1 MRLIYSGNF
10 VAKLVFAR
18 RIFPALGNA
27 NEFSLLSL
35 NGKIVMSKTA
45 YHITLKGYVG
55 GYDFDRST
63 VDKEL
68 AKNEGKQ
75 VNVLID
81 SLGGSLA
88 TGLSISAAFKNHG
101 NVNVHFVGLNASAAT
116 IASLGAAHISIDA
129 GAMYLVHKC
138 SMAFFEWGSLNS
150 DQFATLIADFE
161 KIKADL
167 DKLDLNVAQ
176 IYAKKCRKPTADLLA
191 LMKVGGWLTAKEA
204 LDWGFVDEITDLDD
218 EPAPKLTDALASA
231 MASEGMPIPNI
242 PLAETDREGL
252 FGKFLTAIASL
263 FRSPSNSIS
272 TAMIKTYTFLSAI
285 LADNPLTVN
294 DGKAAITAA
303 QLDCIED
310 ALADKDRLCN
320 EQKKTI
326 EERDATITDLQAKLA
341 AKPAASTTAV
351 VEDGKPGGD
360 APKNDVEQFV
370 DTYNSA
376 RALYNG
382 V

>member
-1 MRLIYSGNF
+1 
-10 VAKLVFAR
+10 
-18 RIFPALGNA
+18 
-27 NEFSLLSL
+27 
-35 NGKIVMSKTA
+35 MSKTA
-45 YHITLKGYVG
+45 YHISLKGYVG

-63 VDKEL
+63 VDREL

-88 TGLSISAAFKNHG
+88 TGLSISAAFRNHG

-116 IASLGAAHISIDA
+116 IASLGAARISIDA

-150 DQFATLIADFE
+150 DQFATLIADCE

-167 DKLDLNVAQ
+167 DKLDLNCAQ
-176 IYAKKCRKPTADLLA
+176 LYASRCKRKTEDLLA
-191 LMKVGGWLTAKEA
+191 LMKAGGWLTAKEA
-204 LDWGFVDEITDLDD
+204 LDWGFVDEITDLAD

-242 PLAETDREGL
+242 PIAEVDKDSAFSRFLAA
-252 FGKFLTAIASL
+252 LTS
-263 FRSPSNSIS
+263 FFKPSTNPIT

-285 LADNPLTVN
+285 LADKPLTVK
-294 DGKAAITAA
+294 DGTATVTVA
-303 QLDCIED
+303 QLDAIED
-310 ALADKDRLCN
+310 ALAEKDRLCN
-320 EQKKTI
+320 EQKQTI
-326 EERDATITDLQAKLA
+326 AALQAKLD
-341 AKPAASTTAV
+341 KTPAEPSKQV
-351 VEDGKPGGD
+351 VEDNKPGEP
-360 APKNDVEQFV
+360 APKNDVEAFV
-370 DTYNSA
+370 ETFNSA
-376 RALYNG
+376 RALYNE

>member
-1 MRLIYSGNF
+1 
-10 VAKLVFAR
+10 
-18 RIFPALGNA
+18 
-27 NEFSLLSL
+27 
-35 NGKIVMSKTA
+35 MSKTA
-45 YHITLKGYVG
+45 YHISLKGYVG

-63 VDKEL
+63 VDREL
-68 AKNEGKQ
+68 ARNEGKQ

-88 TGLSISAAFKNHG
+88 TGLSISAAFRNHG

-129 GAMYLVHKC
+129 GAMYLVHQC
-138 SMAFFEWGSLNS
+138 STAFFEWGSLNS
-150 DQFATLIADFE
+150 DQFATLIADCE

-176 IYAKKCRKPTADLLA
+176 LYAKKCRKPAADLLA

-204 LDWGFVDEITDLDD
+204 LDWGFVDEITDLAD

-242 PLAETDREGL
+242 PVAEVEKDSAFSRFLAA
-252 FGKFLTAIASL
+252 LTSL
-263 FRSPSNSIS
+263 FYAKAERQADNKPSTNPIT
-272 TAMIKTYTFLSAI
+272 TAMNKTYTFICAVLGISAI
-285 LADNPLTVN
+285 ALTDNKASLSDEDLVKIDKALKEKDDVIADR
-294 DGKAAITAA
+294 D
-303 QLDCIED
+303 
-310 ALADKDRLCN
+310 
-320 EQKKTI
+320 KTI
-326 EERDATITDLQAKLA
+326 ADLQAKLTQ
-341 AKPAASTTAV
+341 KPAEPSKQV
-351 VEDGKPGGD
+351 VEDSKPGEPQ
-360 APKNDVEQFV
+360 PKNDVEQFV

-376 RALYNG
+376 RALYNE

>member
-1 MRLIYSGNF
+1 M
-10 VAKLVFAR
+10 V
-18 RIFPALGNA
+18 
-27 NEFSLLSL
+27 
-35 NGKIVMSKTA
+35 KTA
-45 YHITLKGYVG
+45 YNISLKGYVG
-55 GYDFDRST
+55 GADFDRTT
-63 VDKEL
+63 VDREL
-68 AKNEGKQ
+68 AKNNGKQ

-129 GAMYLVHKC
+129 GAMYLVHQC

-150 DQFATLIADFE
+150 AQFETLIADCE

-167 DKLDLNVAQ
+167 DKLDLNCAQ
-176 IYAKKCRKPTADLLA
+176 LYAARCKRKTEDLLA

-204 LDWGFVDEITDLDD
+204 LDWGFVDEITDLAD

-231 MASEGMPIPNI
+231 MANAGMPIPNI
-242 PLAETDREGL
+242 PIAESDKESA
-252 FGKFLTAIASL
+252 FAKFIAALTSL
-263 FRSPSNSIS
+263 FSAKAERQADNKPSTNPIT

-285 LADNPLTVN
+285 LADKPLTVK
-294 DGKAAITAA
+294 DGAATVTVA
-303 QLDCIED
+303 QLDAIED
-310 ALADKDRLCN
+310 ALAEKDSLCN
-320 EQKKTI
+320 EQKLTI
-326 EERDATITDLQAKLA
+326 ADLQAKLD
-341 AKPAASTTAV
+341 KQPAEPTKQV
-351 VEDGKPGGD
+351 VEDRKPGGD
-360 APKNDVEQFV
+360 PAPKNDVEQFV

-376 RALYNG
+376 RALYNE

>member
-1 MRLIYSGNF
+1 
-10 VAKLVFAR
+10 
-18 RIFPALGNA
+18 
-27 NEFSLLSL
+27 
-35 NGKIVMSKTA
+35 MSKTA
-45 YHITLKGYVG
+45 YHISLKGYVG
-55 GYDFDRST
+55 GYDFDRAT

-150 DQFATLIADFE
+150 DQFATLMADCE

-167 DKLDLNVAQ
+167 DKLDLNCAQ
-176 IYAKKCRKPTADLLA
+176 LYANRCKRKPEDLLS
-191 LMKVGGWLTAKEA
+191 LMKVGGWLSAKEA
-204 LDWGFVDEITDLDD
+204 LDWGFVDEITDLED
-218 EPAPKLTDALASA
+218 EPAPRLTDALASA

-242 PLAETDREGL
+242 PLAEQDKESA
-252 FGKFLTAIASL
+252 FGKFLTAIASI
-263 FRSPSNSIS
+263 FNSKS
-272 TAMIKTYTFLSAI
+272 HTQMPEPKTYSEDEYNALNQR
-285 LADNPLTVN
+285 LN
-294 DGKAAITAA
+294 DAN
-303 QLDCIED
+303 
-310 ALADKDRLCN
+310 ALADS
-320 EQKKTI
+320 QKATI
-326 EERDATITDLQAKLA
+326 EERDKRISELEAKLA
-341 AKPAASTTAV
+341 KTPAEPSKQV
-351 VEDGKPGGD
+351 VEDSKPSD
-360 APKNDVEQFV
+360 NTPKNEVEAFV

-376 RALYNG
+376 RKLFNE

>member
-1 MRLIYSGNF
+1 
-10 VAKLVFAR
+10 
-18 RIFPALGNA
+18 
-27 NEFSLLSL
+27 
-35 NGKIVMSKTA
+35 MSKTA
-45 YHITLKGYVG
+45 YHISLKGYVG

-63 VDKEL
+63 VDREL

-129 GAMYLVHKC
+129 GAMYLVHQC

-150 DQFATLIADFE
+150 DQFATLIADCE

-167 DKLDLNVAQ
+167 DKLDLNCAQ
-176 IYAKKCRKPTADLLA
+176 LYARKCRKPTADLLA

-204 LDWGFVDEITDLDD
+204 LDWGFVDEITDLAD
-218 EPAPKLTDALASA
+218 EPAPKLTDSLASA
-231 MASEGMPIPNI
+231 MANAGIPIPHI
-242 PLAETDREGL
+242 PLAEPDKESA
-252 FGKFLTAIASL
+252 FAKFISALTSF
-263 FRSPSNSIS
+263 FRPNATVTNTLT
-272 TAMIKTYTFLSAI
+272 TAMNKTYTFLCAVLGITALELTNNKASLSDEQLSAI
-285 LADNPLTVN
+285 ENHLADL
-294 DGKAAITAA
+294 GKKV
-303 QLDCIED
+303 ED
-310 ALADKDRLCN
+310 RD
-320 EQKKTI
+320 KTI
-326 EERDATITDLQAKLA
+326 ADLQAKLD
-341 AKPAASTTAV
+341 KQPAEPTKQV
-351 VEDGKPGGD
+351 VEDRKPGGD
-360 APKNDVEQFV
+360 PAPKNDVEQFV

-376 RALYNG
+376 RALYNE

>member
-1 MRLIYSGNF
+1 M
-10 VAKLVFAR
+10 
-18 RIFPALGNA
+18 P
-27 NEFSLLSL
+27 
-35 NGKIVMSKTA
+35 KIA
-45 YHITLKGYVG
+45 YNISLKGYVG
-55 GYDFDRST
+55 GADFDRTT
-63 VDKEL
+63 VDKTL
-68 AKNEGKQ
+68 AQNEGKQ

-129 GAMYLVHKC
+129 GAMYLVHQC

-150 DQFATLIADFE
+150 AQFATLIADCE

-167 DKLDLNVAQ
+167 DKLDLNCAQ
-176 IYAKKCRKPTADLLA
+176 LYASRCKRKTEDLLA

-204 LDWGFVDEITDLDD
+204 LDWGFVDEITDLAD

-242 PLAETDREGL
+242 PVAEADKDSAFSRFLAA
-252 FGKFLTAIASL
+252 LTS
-263 FRSPSNSIS
+263 FFKPSTNPIS

-285 LADNPLTVN
+285 LADKPLTVK
-294 DGKAAITAA
+294 DGAATVTTA
-303 QLDCIED
+303 QLDAIED
-310 ALADKDRLCN
+310 ALAEKDRIYN
-320 EQKKTI
+320 EQKQNI
-326 EERDATITDLQAKLA
+326 ADLQAKLA
-341 AKPAASTTAV
+341 AKPAEASSQV
-351 VEDGKPGGD
+351 VEDNKPSGSAG
-360 APKNDVEQFV
+360 PKNDVEQFV
-370 DTYNSA
+370 ETYNSA
-376 RALYNG
+376 KKLFDE

>member
-1 MRLIYSGNF
+1 M
-10 VAKLVFAR
+10 
-18 RIFPALGNA
+18 P
-27 NEFSLLSL
+27 
-35 NGKIVMSKTA
+35 KTA
-45 YHITLKGYVG
+45 YHISLKGYVG

-63 VDKEL
+63 VDREL

-129 GAMYLVHKC
+129 GAMYLVHQC

-150 DQFATLIADFE
+150 DQFATLIADCE

-167 DKLDLNVAQ
+167 DKLDLNCAQ
-176 IYAKKCRKPTADLLA
+176 LYARKCRKPTADLLA

-204 LDWGFVDEITDLDD
+204 LDWGFVDEITDLAD
-218 EPAPKLTDALASA
+218 EPAPKLTDSLASA
-231 MASEGMPIPNI
+231 MANAGIPIPHI
-242 PLAETDREGL
+242 PLAEPDKESA
-252 FGKFLTAIASL
+252 FAKFISALTSFFRPNATVTNTLTTAMNKTFTFLCAVLGITALELTNNKASL
-263 FRSPSNSIS
+263 SDEQ
-272 TAMIKTYTFLSAI
+272 LSAI
-285 LADNPLTVN
+285 ENHLADL
-294 DGKAAITAA
+294 GKKV
-303 QLDCIED
+303 ED
-310 ALADKDRLCN
+310 RD
-320 EQKKTI
+320 KTI
-326 EERDATITDLQAKLA
+326 ADLQAKLA
-341 AKPAASTTAV
+341 AKPAVESKQV
-351 VEDGKPGGD
+351 VEDSKPGEQQ
-360 APKNDVEQFV
+360 PKNDVEQFV

-376 RALYNG
+376 RALFDE

>member
-1 MRLIYSGNF
+1 M
-10 VAKLVFAR
+10 
-18 RIFPALGNA
+18 P
-27 NEFSLLSL
+27 
-35 NGKIVMSKTA
+35 KIA
-45 YHITLKGYVG
+45 YNIALKGYVG
-55 GYDFDRST
+55 GADFDRTT
-63 VDKEL
+63 VDKTL
-68 AKNEGKQ
+68 AQNEGKQ

-129 GAMYLVHKC
+129 GAMYLVHQC

-150 DQFATLIADFE
+150 AQFATLIADCE

-167 DKLDLNVAQ
+167 DKLDLNCAQ
-176 IYAKKCRKPTADLLA
+176 LYAARCKRKPEDLLA
-191 LMKVGGWLTAKEA
+191 LMKAGGWLTAKEA
-204 LDWGFVDEITDLDD
+204 LDWGFVDEITDLAD

-242 PLAETDREGL
+242 PLSESDKESA
-252 FGKFLTAIASL
+252 FAKFISALTS
-263 FRSPSNSIS
+263 FFKPSTNPIS

-285 LADNPLTVN
+285 LADKPLTVK
-294 DGKAAITAA
+294 DGAATVTAA
-303 QLDCIED
+303 QLDAIED
-310 ALADKDRLCN
+310 ALAEKDRICN

-326 EERDATITDLQAKLA
+326 ADLQAKLA
-341 AKPAASTTAV
+341 AKPAEASSQV
-351 VEDGKPGGD
+351 VEDNKPSGTAG
-360 APKNDVEQFV
+360 PKNDVEQFV
-370 DTYNSA
+370 ETYNSA
-376 RALYNG
+376 KKLFDE

>member
-1 MRLIYSGNF
+1 
-10 VAKLVFAR
+10 
-18 RIFPALGNA
+18 
-27 NEFSLLSL
+27 
-35 NGKIVMSKTA
+35 MSKTT
-45 YHITLKGYVG
+45 YNISLKGYVG
-55 GYDFDRST
+55 GYDFDRAT

-68 AKNEGKQ
+68 AKNDGKQ

-150 DQFATLIADFE
+150 DQFATLIADCE

-176 IYAKKCRKPTADLLA
+176 IYAKKCRKPVADLLA

-242 PLAETDREGL
+242 PLADTDREGL

-263 FRSPSNSIS
+263 FKPSTNPIT

-310 ALADKDRLCN
+310 ALAKKDRLCN

-326 EERDATITDLQAKLA
+326 EERDATIADLQAKLA

-351 VEDGKPGGD
+351 VEDSKPGGD

-376 RALYNG
+376 RALYDE

>member
-1 MRLIYSGNF
+1 
-10 VAKLVFAR
+10 
-18 RIFPALGNA
+18 
-27 NEFSLLSL
+27 
-35 NGKIVMSKTA
+35 MSKTA
-45 YHITLKGYVG
+45 YNITLKGYVG
-55 GYDFDRST
+55 GYDFDRAT

-68 AKNEGKQ
+68 AKNEGKE

-150 DQFATLIADFE
+150 DQFASLIADCE

-167 DKLDLNVAQ
+167 DKLDLNCAQ
-176 IYAKKCRKPTADLLA
+176 LYASRCKRKTEDLLA
-191 LMKVGGWLTAKEA
+191 LMKAGGWLTAKEA
-204 LDWGFVDEITDLDD
+204 LDWGFVDEITDLAD

-231 MASEGMPIPNI
+231 MANAGLPIPNI
-242 PLAETDREGL
+242 PIAEADKESA
-252 FGKFLTAIASL
+252 FAKFIAALTSFFKPSTNPIA
-263 FRSPSNSIS
+263 

-303 QLDCIED
+303 QLDAIEA
-310 ALADKDRLCN
+310 ALSEKDRLCN
-320 EQKKTI
+320 EQKQTI
-326 EERDATITDLQAKLA
+326 ADLQAKLD
-341 AKPAASTTAV
+341 KQPAEPTKQV
-351 VEDGKPGGD
+351 VEDNKPGG
-360 APKNDVEQFV
+360 APGPKNDVEQFV
-370 DTYNSA
+370 DTFNSA
-376 RALYNG
+376 KKLFAE

>member
-1 MRLIYSGNF
+1 
-10 VAKLVFAR
+10 
-18 RIFPALGNA
+18 
-27 NEFSLLSL
+27 
-35 NGKIVMSKTA
+35 MSKTA
-45 YHITLKGYVG
+45 YNISLKGYVG

-129 GAMYLVHKC
+129 GAMYLVHQC

-150 DQFATLIADFE
+150 AQFETLIADCE

-167 DKLDLNVAQ
+167 DKLDLNCAQ
-176 IYAKKCRKPTADLLA
+176 LYAARCKRKAEDLLA
-191 LMKVGGWLTAKEA
+191 LMKVGGWLSAKEA
-204 LDWGFVDEITDLDD
+204 LDWGFVDEITDLAD

-231 MASEGMPIPNI
+231 MANAGMPIPNI
-242 PLAETDREGL
+242 PLAESDKESA
-252 FGKFLTAIASL
+252 FAKFIAALTSL
-263 FRSPSNSIS
+263 FSAKAERQADNKPSTNPIT

-285 LADNPLTVN
+285 LADKPLTVK
-294 DGKAAITAA
+294 DGAAMVTVA
-303 QLDCIED
+303 QLDAIED
-310 ALADKDRLCN
+310 ALAEKDRLCK
-320 EQKKTI
+320 EQKQTI
-326 EERDATITDLQAKLA
+326 ADLQAKLD
-341 AKPAASTTAV
+341 KQPAEPTRQV
-351 VEDGKPGGD
+351 VEDNKPDGEPK
-360 APKNDVEQFV
+360 PKNDVEQFV

-376 RALYNG
+376 RALYNK

>member
-1 MRLIYSGNF
+1 
-10 VAKLVFAR
+10 
-18 RIFPALGNA
+18 
-27 NEFSLLSL
+27 
-35 NGKIVMSKTA
+35 MSKTA
-45 YHITLKGYVG
+45 YNISLKGYVG
-55 GYDFDRST
+55 GSDFDRKT
-63 VDKEL
+63 VDATL
-68 AKNEGKQ
+68 AANEGKA

-101 NVNVHFVGLNASAAT
+101 NVSVHFVGLNASAAT
-116 IASLGAAHISIDA
+116 IASLGAAHISMDA

-150 DQFATLIADFE
+150 DQFATLIADCE

-167 DKLDLNVAQ
+167 DKLDLNCARL
-176 IYAKKCRKPTADLLA
+176 YAARCKRKPEDLLA
-191 LMKVGGWLTAKEA
+191 LMKAGGWLSAKEA
-204 LDWGFVDEITDLDD
+204 LDWGFVDEITDLAD

-231 MASEGMPIPNI
+231 MANAGMPIPNI
-242 PLAETDREGL
+242 PIAETDRESL

-263 FRSPSNSIS
+263 FKPSTNPIT

-285 LADNPLTVN
+285 LADKPLTVK
-294 DGKAAITAA
+294 DGTASVTVA
-303 QLDCIED
+303 QLDAIED
-310 ALADKDRLCN
+310 ALAEKDRLCN
-320 EQKKTI
+320 EQKQTI
-326 EERDATITDLQAKLA
+326 ADLQAKLD
-341 AKPAASTTAV
+341 KTPAEPSKQV
-351 VEDGKPGGD
+351 VEDNKPSGAP

-376 RALYNG
+376 RALYNE